1 MHITE
6 YLALKNVYLW
16 IVVQDAL
23 TGFVLFVTWA
33 EHQPNRW
40 MSDKMIQIRLR
51 VGTGGSESYVSKATR
66 QISTT

>member
-23 TGFVLFVTWA
+23 TGFVFVTWA
-33 EHQPNRW
+33 EHQPSRW

-66 QISTT
+66 QVSTT